1 MSKHSPAKWVPTL
14 YFVEAL
20 PYVAVMSISVILYK
34 RMGISNTDIAL
45 YTGWLYL
52 PWVIKPFWS
61 PFVELFKNNRWW
73 IVITQIII
81 GFAFAGV
88 AFTIPTSLFFRFT
101 LAFFWLMAFTS
112 ATHDIAADGFYIQ
125 ALNSHNQSLYV
136 GIRSTFY
143 RLATLFGQ
151 GVLVI
156 IAGVIESNTGLES
169 PILNIDVSPSC
180 STTTQTTL
188 PIFDVSE
195 SNNNQRV
202 LFTSNTIQMNPVAI
216 GEDSCDLASVISNA
230 KRLVLEHN
238 IKNNFI
244 YADTTINI
252 SSSNSPSQLTE
263 FEQWIKESF
272 GEVDK
277 PTEDHQI
284 GNIAIVG
291 VRLSQQ
297 PEVNDNITM
306 QISLDNGDKSIAI
319 DETSFVPRFS
329 FNHDNWDK
337 IAYFIIKTDPHIQ
350 ELTSATFVVS
360 TGSITLSWTIVFAA
374 LSVLLLIF
382 AGYHSLVL
390 PKQDDILDNKDNQ
403 TIKGVFKEFGL
414 TIKSFFSRPQII
426 SALLFMLFFRFPE
439 AQLVKLS
446 QPFMLDSI
454 GQGGLG
460 LTTGQVGFVYGTI
473 GMIGITLGGILG
485 GIAVAR
491 GGLKKWFWYMIM
503 AISLPDLVYVWLSF
517 TQNNSMF
524 AVNTCVFVEQFGY
537 GFGFTAYMLYLIYF
551 SRGDRSTAVYAIST
565 AFMALGMMIPGM
577 LAGWLEDLI
586 GYKHFFIYVMICCL
600 VTFIVSA
607 KLKIDPNF
615 GKKENTELS

>member
-1 MSKHSPAKWVPTL
+1 MKLNSPAKWVPTL

-88 AFTIPTSLFFRFT
+88 AFTISTSLFFRLT

-169 PILNIDVSPSC
+169 PILNIVVSPSC
-180 STTTQTTL
+180 SKTTQTAL
-188 PIFDVSE
+188 PLFDISE
-195 SNNNQRV
+195 NDNNQHV
-202 LFTSNTIQMNPVAI
+202 LFTSNNIQMNPVAI
-216 GEDSCDLASVISNA
+216 GEDSCDIASMISKA

-238 IKNNFI
+238 LKNNFI

-252 SSSNSPSQLTE
+252 SSSNSPSQLTK
-263 FEQWIKESF
+263 FEQWIKDTF

-277 PTEDHQI
+277 PTEEHQI
-284 GNIAIVG
+284 SNIAIVG
-291 VRLSQQ
+291 VGLSQK

-306 QISLDNGDKSIAI
+306 QISFDNGDKSIAL
-319 DETSFVPRFS
+319 DETVFVPRFS

-360 TGSITLSWTIVFAA
+360 TGSITLSWTIVFAV
-374 LSVLLLIF
+374 LSALLLFF
-382 AGYHSLVL
+382 AVYHSLVL
-390 PKQDDILDNKDNQ
+390 PKQDDIINNKNNQ

-426 SALLFMLFFRFPE
+426 SALLFMLLFRFPE

-577 LAGWLEDLI
+577 VAGWLEDLI

-600 VTFIVSA
+600 ATFIVSA

-615 GKKENTELS
+615 GKKENTK